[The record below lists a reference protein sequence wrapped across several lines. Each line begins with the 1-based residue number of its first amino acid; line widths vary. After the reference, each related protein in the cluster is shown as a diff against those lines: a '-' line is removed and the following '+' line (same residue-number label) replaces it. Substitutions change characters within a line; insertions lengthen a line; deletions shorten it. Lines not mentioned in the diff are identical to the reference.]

1 MQLAL
6 LVIDAPLLQTGQA
19 REFLCDPCYHT
30 FLCDEGWIGIGV
42 HLLDV
47 GDKLETEVQPREKR
61 FEAPEDLH
69 LFLFG
74 QIAYIAPLDLENRPV
89 AAASPAFPA
98 FWLAIPHDTVIQ
110 HIKLDPRLLDGRW
123 LFSSL
128 FPTGGSLQLVERLPG
143 GAPGNDQ

>member
-1 MQLAL
+1 MP
-6 LVIDAPLLQTGQA
+6 LVVDTGLLQAGQA
-19 REFLCDPCYHT
+19 REFLCDPCHHAL
-30 FLCDEGWIGIGV
+30 LCDEGRVGIGV

-47 GDKLETEVQPREKR
+47 GDELETEVQPREEG

-89 AAASPAFPA
+89 AAASSAFSA
-98 FWLAIPHDTVIQ
+98 FWLAIPHDTAIQ
-110 HIKLDPRLLDGRW
+110 HIELDPRFLDGRW

-128 FPTGGSLQLVERLPG
+128 FPTSPSS
-143 GAPGNDQ
+143 P